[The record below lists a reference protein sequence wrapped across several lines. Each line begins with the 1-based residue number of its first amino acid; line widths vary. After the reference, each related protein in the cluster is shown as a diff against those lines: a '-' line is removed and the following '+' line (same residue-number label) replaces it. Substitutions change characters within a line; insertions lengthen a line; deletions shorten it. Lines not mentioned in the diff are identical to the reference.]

1 MGDIS
6 RREQLDKQQMLERL
20 AVIGKS
26 VAAEVGKQGQSARG
40 LAYGKLV
47 TSCRTAYRQ
56 VRDWLPRTTPLA
68 QLEALLDEFTAA
80 GKRGI
85 AQSERDAL
93 AALVAQQDVV
103 PKADVKTPPKPA
115 KPTKPKQPKPK
126 PQPPA
131 VNSGNSKAKRDA
143 AAGQTAVGKV
153 RARRAA
159 AQLPKAGNA
168 RTMDERKLTGLD
180 AMNRAVN
187 EQLWDVSYDIA
198 SVLNKTVPNPSRV
211 LWAMGCVRKE
221 KSVWWATQRT
231 IDSPAFQQLVAFWE
245 SHNVKCHTV
254 RYHPDDLSEIRN
266 QVYDELARETRRVHA
281 SLIERLESA
290 SKALDA
296 ARAALDEKSDNGEHV
311 TQRDYD
317 AVEMRNHQDVRF
329 IINSSA
335 RDLQAAIAAAEA
347 FDATEQVSQLTDACH
362 HAVASEAKAFNAIA
376 ASKRIKGVAFK
387 VAG

>member
-1 MGDIS
+1 M
-6 RREQLDKQQMLERL
+6 EKQTILERL
-20 AVIGKS
+20 AQVGKS
-26 VAAEVGKQGQSARG
+26 VAAEVAKLDARSPRG
-40 LAYGKLV
+40 ESYGKLV
-47 TSCRTAYRQ
+47 TACRTAYRQ

-68 QLEALLDEFTAA
+68 PLEALLAEFTAA
-80 GKRGI
+80 GQRGI

-93 AALVAQQDVV
+93 AALVA
-103 PKADVKTPPKPA
+103 DVKTPPKPTS
-115 KPTKPKQPKPK
+115 KQPKPKQPKPK
-126 PQPPA
+126 PPA
-131 VNSGNSKAKRDA
+131 VNGGNSNNSGNGKAKRDA

-153 RARRAA
+153 RAHRAA
-159 AQLPKAGNA
+159 GAGNA

-180 AMNRAVN
+180 AMNRAVS

-266 QVYDELARETRRVHA
+266 QVYDELARETRRLHA

-335 RDLQAAIAAAEA
+335 RDLAAAIAAAEA
-347 FDATEQVSQLTDACH
+347 FDATEQVSELTNACH